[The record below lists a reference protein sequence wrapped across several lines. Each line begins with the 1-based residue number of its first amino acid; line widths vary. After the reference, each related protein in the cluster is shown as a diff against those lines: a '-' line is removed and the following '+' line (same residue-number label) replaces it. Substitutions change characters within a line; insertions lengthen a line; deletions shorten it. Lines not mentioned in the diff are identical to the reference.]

1 MLANATLFGFAA
13 GGMIALGIICIL
25 LSLRE
30 RDGALLS
37 GGVLLF
43 VLGIFLVL
51 RLADQHPFAVHVE
64 PHDRN
69 PPAPVIRGGLPFR
82 GER

>member
-1 MLANATLFGFAA
+1 MLANASLFRFAA

-30 RDGALLS
+30 REGALLP
-37 GGVLLF
+37 GGVLSLA
-43 VLGIFLVL
+43 LGIYLAI
-51 RLADQHPFAVHVE
+51 RLADLHPTAVHFE

-69 PPAPVIRGGLPFR
+69 PPAPVIRGGRLPGGGR
-82 GER
+82 